1 MVEAGVCT
9 YILVGWGQVNIFYEL
24 AWVGGGIFWMVGG
37 KWKYFLCDW
46 ILLMG
51 RWGRVWGNF
60 WVHRGGW
67 TFFMGEWG
75 QVEVYFG

>member
-1 MVEAGVCT
+1 M
-9 YILVGWGQVNIFYEL
+9 
-24 AWVGGGIFWMVGG
+24 GGGIFWMVGG

-75 QVEVYFG
+75 